1 MSTTPEITGRAR
13 GGGNGRPAAGTMH
26 GKPVGSWESPSKDIG
41 VAAKLSNSGLILLRL
56 TPPVAGTADAGEPLA
71 AALPPATAAACDPSA
86 DLTNYFSINWLAP
99 AAS

>member
-1 MSTTPEITGRAR
+1 
-13 GGGNGRPAAGTMH
+13 MH

-41 VAAKLSNSGLILLRL
+41 VAAKLSNSGLILYAL
-56 TPPVAGTADAGEPLA
+56 PPVARTAAAGEPLA

>member
-1 MSTTPEITGRAR
+1 MGGRLPVQCTASR
-13 GGGNGRPAAGTMH
+13 LVPGNRPPRT
-26 GKPVGSWESPSKDIG
+26 
-41 VAAKLSNSGLILLRL
+41 SGWPLNYPTQGLFSYAL
-56 TPPVAGTADAGEPLA
+56 PPVAGTADAGEPLA

>member
-56 TPPVAGTADAGEPLA
+56 APRCRDRRRRRALSRRPAPGDRRRVSPVGRPYELLFYQLA
-71 AALPPATAAACDPSA
+71 SPRSVL
-86 DLTNYFSINWLAP
+86 
-99 AAS
+99 